1 MSRLNFLNTAV
12 IYSLFAILVLTFFG
26 KPDNLSA
33 AGLEALTSTIGEQ
46 DALLITDPEGKIIVS
61 KNENRKLV
69 PASIL
74 KIFTSLVA
82 LHYLGQDYR
91 YSTEFYMDKN
101 SNLKIKGFGDPLLIS
116 EVVQEICDRIALLI
130 GAANKVNDLILDDSY
145 FKPPLTIPGISS
157 SSEPYDA
164 PNGALCVNFNTVYFK
179 RTQNGFVSAESQ
191 TPLLPFA
198 EKRIKDSKL
207 KSGRI
212 VLSHNRN
219 ENTIYTGKLF
229 QYFLHRQGIQLRG
242 SVKLGQVNQADDKL
256 IYRYVSRFSLP
267 QIISKLLEHSNN
279 FTTNQLLITAG
290 VKVFGAPGNLKKGV
304 AAALDY
310 AGKILHAENMRIVE
324 GSGISRDNRI
334 SAQQMDCILK
344 EFEPYHLLLRQEGR
358 EYFKTGTLYGINTRA
373 GYYSDMNNSNLYRYV
388 VMLNTPGKSTRTIMD
403 PLFQILDKNFL

>member
-130 GAANKVNDLILDDSY
+130 GTAKNINDLILDDS
-145 FKPPLTIPGISS
+145 
-157 SSEPYDA
+157 
-164 PNGALCVNFNTVYFK
+164 
-179 RTQNGFVSAESQ
+179 
-191 TPLLPFA
+191 
-198 EKRIKDSKL
+198 
-207 KSGRI
+207 
-212 VLSHNRN
+212 
-219 ENTIYTGKLF
+219 
-229 QYFLHRQGIQLRG
+229 
-242 SVKLGQVNQADDKL
+242 
-256 IYRYVSRFSLP
+256 
-267 QIISKLLEHSNN
+267 
-279 FTTNQLLITAG
+279 
-290 VKVFGAPGNLKKGV
+290 
-304 AAALDY
+304 
-310 AGKILHAENMRIVE
+310 
-324 GSGISRDNRI
+324 
-334 SAQQMDCILK
+334 
-344 EFEPYHLLLRQEGR
+344 
-358 EYFKTGTLYGINTRA
+358 
-373 GYYSDMNNSNLYRYV
+373 
-388 VMLNTPGKSTRTIMD
+388 
-403 PLFQILDKNFL
+403 

>member
-1 MSRLNFLNTAV
+1 MNFINTAV
-12 IYSLFAILVLTFFG
+12 IYSLLAILALLFFG
-26 KPDNLSA
+26 KPENLV
-33 AGLEALTSTIGEQ
+33 AGGFEAVTSTIGEQ
-46 DALLITDPEGKIIVS
+46 DALLITDPEGKTLVS

-82 LHYLGQDYR
+82 LHYLGKDYR
-91 YSTEFYMDKN
+91 YCTEFYMDKN

-130 GAANKVNDLILDDSY
+130 GTANNINDLILDDSY
-145 FKPPLTIPGISS
+145 FSQPLTIPGISS

-179 RTQNGFVSAESQ
+179 RTHDGFVSAESQ

-198 EKRIKDSKL
+198 EKKIKDLKL

-219 ENTIYTGKLF
+219 ENTIYAGKLF

-242 SVKLGQVNQADDKL
+242 NVKLGRVNPAVDRL
-256 IYRYVSRFSLP
+256 IYRYVSRFSLS
-267 QIISKLLEHSNN
+267 QIISKLLEHYNN
-279 FTTNQLLITAG
+279 YTTNQLLITAG
-290 VKVFGAPGNLKKGV
+290 IEVFGTPGNLKKGV

-310 AGKILHAENMRIVE
+310 ASNILQTENMTIVE

-334 SAQQMDCILK
+334 SAQHMDSILGK
-344 EFEPYHLLLRQEGR
+344 FKPYHLLLRQEGR
-358 EYFKTGTLYGINTRA
+358 EYFKSGTLYGINTRA
-373 GYYSDMNNSNLYRYV
+373 GYYSDKNSNLYRYC
-388 VMLNTPGKSTRTIMD
+388 VMINTPGKSTQTIMKRI
-403 PLFQILDKNFL
+403 LQILD